1 MMRKSISIIV
11 FILISL
17 ITFSSCEKRATKEQ
31 AIEQRSKLI
40 TWYESE
46 DFKKLVISNL
56 NDDGSVKDQAKLE
69 NDIKD
74 AEAKINDKIV
84 KEMGFGSAEEFK
96 ATEEVLGSK
105 EVKEMD
111 KKLEES
117 ATNAALKIVTEF
129 AAKKNSEETKK
140 LEGTGN

>member
-1 MMRKSISIIV
+1 MRKSIAIFV
-11 FILISL
+11 FILVSL
-17 ITFSSCEKRATKEQ
+17 ITFSSCEKRAKKEQ
-31 AIEQRSKLI
+31 AIEQRAKLI

-46 DFKKLVISNL
+46 DFKKLVISDL

-69 NDIKD
+69 KDIKD
-74 AEAKINDKIV
+74 AEAKMNDQIV
-84 KEMGFGSAEEFK
+84 KAMGFGSAAEFK

-117 ATNAALKIVTEF
+117 AMNAAVKIVTEF
-129 AAKKNSEETKK
+129 VAKKSSEEAKK